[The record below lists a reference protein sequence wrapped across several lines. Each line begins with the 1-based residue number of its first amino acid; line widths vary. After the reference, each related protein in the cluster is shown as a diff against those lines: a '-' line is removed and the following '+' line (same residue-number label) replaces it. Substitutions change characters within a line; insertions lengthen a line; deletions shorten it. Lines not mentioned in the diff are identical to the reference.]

1 MCSMC
6 CVLLTSVVVS
16 NMAGKDTAVSNVST
30 KNEEKTDKGIY
41 SAYFV
46 G

>member
-1 MCSMC
+1 
-6 CVLLTSVVVS
+6 
-16 NMAGKDTAVSNVST
+16 MAGKDTAVSNVST

-41 SAYFV
+41 SSHVV